1 VHVDEE
7 ENMESK
13 TQPDEFDHEEVL
25 RWFKGDEESIKRFK
39 ARRRSPL
46 SQPHADLMTATSNA
60 LWSRRVLDGKTMAL
74 VNLGIMSAI
83 NRPHELE
90 TRVRGL
96 LRGGIK
102 PEEIAEVFLQTALYC
117 GNPAG
122 VEALTIL
129 VDAVDALREL
139 GTLVHEPEIPDG
151 WVPGA

>member
-1 VHVDEE
+1 MQTEEFDEE
-7 ENMESK
+7 ELM
-13 TQPDEFDHEEVL
+13 
-25 RWFKGDEESIKRFK
+25 RWITGDEESVKRFK

-46 SQPHADLMTATSNA
+46 SQPHADLMTSTSKA
-60 LWSRRVLDGKTMAL
+60 QWSRRVLDGKTMAL

-102 PEEIAEVFLQTALYC
+102 PEEIAEVFLQTAFYC

-122 VEALTIL
+122 VEALIIL
-129 VDAVDALREL
+129 VDAVDALRDL
-139 GTLVHEPEIPDG
+139 GTLAHEPVVPEG
-151 WVPGA
+151 WTAQS

>member
-1 VHVDEE
+1 
-7 ENMESK
+7 ME
-13 TQPDEFDHEEVL
+13 PEEFDHEELL
-25 RWFKGDEESIKRFK
+25 RWFTGDEESVKRFK

-60 LWSRRVLDGKTMAL
+60 LWSRRVLDGKTTAL
-74 VNLGIMSAI
+74 VNLAIMSAI

-96 LRGGIK
+96 LRGGMK
-102 PEEIAEVFLQTALYC
+102 PEEIAEVFLHTSFYC

-122 VEALTIL
+122 VEALLIL

-139 GTLVHEPEIPDG
+139 GTLVHEPETPEG